1 MNRSKKIRRKKRG
14 GGRSELGKGRE
25 RGKGGGLGSKESGE
39 KTEKGGNKCGG
50 TAGCEE

>member
-1 MNRSKKIRRKKRG
+1 M
-14 GGRSELGKGRE
+14 E
-25 RGKGGGLGSKESGE
+25 RGESEGKGGLGSKESGE